1 MTTRFIG
8 LLTSTALSLLI
19 AGAVGC
25 SAGND
30 DSEISGGDPS
40 GPGSG
45 GAGTGQG
52 GGGVGAGSEGGAG
65 GMGGGFNPVGSGG
78 MGVGG
83 METCLATEAD
93 ADKKPLDMVI
103 VWDRSGSM
111 SGAKWTGTQN
121 AVTQFVNDPA
131 SEGVSVGLN
140 FFPPLDLN
148 NDECVAAT
156 YNPPQVPLEL
166 LPMGAQTLVDVI
178 NMTSPTGLT
187 PTYGGLF
194 GTLQFLTAHKDAN
207 PSHAVVA
214 VLASDGSPTS
224 CNTSTAAIAGLA
236 QSAFN
241 YNGVQTYAIAIQG
254 SDIAALDQIAMAGG
268 TDAALD
274 VTSNI
279 SLFQQKMEEIRADAL
294 GCDYLIPE
302 QPPGEEFDPQ
312 KLNIKYTPMG
322 MGSSQT
328 IPNVANEAACGGNP
342 GWYYDDPINPT
353 QVFLCPASCTTIQGD
368 TEAEINFEFGCPT
381 VIP

>member
-8 LLTSTALSLLI
+8 LLTSTALSLLV

-25 SAGND
+25 GAGSD
-30 DSEISGGDPS
+30 DSQISGGDPS

-52 GGGVGAGSEGGAG
+52 GAGAAGETGGAG
-65 GMGGGFNPVGSGG
+65 GDGGAFNPVGSGG
-78 MGVGG
+78 MGQGG
-83 METCLATEAD
+83 METCLATEAE
-93 ADKKPLDMVI
+93 ADKKPLDMII

-140 FFPPLDLN
+140 FFPPLDLA
-148 NDECVAAT
+148 NDECAAGT
-156 YNPPQVPLEL
+156 YNPPQVALEL

-207 PSHAVVA
+207 PGHAVVA

-241 YNGVQTYAIAIQG
+241 YNGVRTYAIAIQG
-254 SDIAALDQIAMAGG
+254 SDLNALNQIAMAGG

-294 GCDYLIPE
+294 GCDYIIPE

-328 IPNVANEAACGGNP
+328 IPNVANEAACGNSP
-342 GWYYDDPINPT
+342 GWYYDDPVNPT